1 MSNRPSMLV
10 GTPLLQ
16 VFGRLGCGGLILSTE
31 GHVLAANA
39 EAHRILHDVI
49 GLTQDEL
56 TLIDGGGRD
65 AVKRLLARSKTR
77 VQLDGENWILTM
89 REGKRP
95 LIMSAIL
102 VPVIGEE
109 MPHTVLLLIDL
120 EQTPSPHTAAIEK
133 VFGLT
138 AAEARLAALL
148 AGGATVSEAATAHS
162 VSVATIRTQLASIF
176 AKTRTNRQAEL
187 VMLISRLSALV

>member
-1 MSNRPSMLV
+1 MLV
-10 GTPLLQ
+10 GAPLLQ
-16 VFGRLGCGGLILSTE
+16 VFGRLGCGGLILSTQ

-39 EAHRILHDVI
+39 EAQRILQDVI
-49 GLTQDEL
+49 GYADAGPDLL
-56 TLIDGGGRD
+56 DGSGRD
-65 AVKRLLARSKTR
+65 TIKQLLARSKAR

-102 VPVIGEE
+102 VPVLGEE
-109 MPHTVLLLIDL
+109 MSHTVLLLIDL
-120 EQTPSPHTAAIEK
+120 EQAPRPHTAALER
-133 VFGLT
+133 VFSLT

-148 AGGATVSEAATAHS
+148 ASGATVNEAASTHN
-162 VSVATIRTQLASIF
+162 VSVATIRTQLAAIF

>member
-1 MSNRPSMLV
+1 MLV
-10 GTPLLQ
+10 GAPLLQ
-16 VFGRLGCGGLILSTE
+16 VFGRLGCGGLILSTQ
-31 GHVLAANA
+31 GQVLAANA
-39 EAHRILHDVI
+39 EAQRILQDVI
-49 GLTQDEL
+49 GESDAGPDLL
-56 TLIDGGGRD
+56 DGSGRD
-65 AVKRLLARSKTR
+65 TIKQLLARSKAR

-102 VPVIGEE
+102 VPVLGEE
-109 MPHTVLLLIDL
+109 LSHTVLLLIDL
-120 EQTPSPHTAAIEK
+120 EQAPRPHTAALER
-133 VFGLT
+133 VFSLT

-148 AGGATVSEAATAHS
+148 AGGATVNEAATTHN
-162 VSVATIRTQLASIF
+162 VSVATIRTQLAAIF

>member
-1 MSNRPSMLV
+1 MSDQPSMLV
-10 GTPLLQ
+10 GMPLLQ
-16 VFGRLGCGGLILSTE
+16 LFGRLGCGGLILSTE

-39 EAHRILHDVI
+39 EAHRILHEVI
-49 GLTQDEL
+49 GLTEDEL
-56 TLIDGGGRD
+56 NLIDGSGRD
-65 AVKRLLARSKTR
+65 SVKRLLACSKTR

-102 VPVIGEE
+102 VPVVGEAK
-109 MPHTVLLLIDL
+109 PHTVLLLIDL

-138 AAEARLAALL
+138 TAEARLAALL
-148 AGGATVSEAATAHS
+148 ASGATVSEAASAHK
-162 VSVATIRTQLASIF
+162 VSVATIRTQLAAIF